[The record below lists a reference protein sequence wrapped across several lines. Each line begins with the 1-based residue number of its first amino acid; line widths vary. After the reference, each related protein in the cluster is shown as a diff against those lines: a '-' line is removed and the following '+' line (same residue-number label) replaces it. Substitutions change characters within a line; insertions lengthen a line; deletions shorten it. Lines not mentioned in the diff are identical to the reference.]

1 MKRYQKIRTLLAVGF
16 VVILSVAALGQTPL
30 TDDTF
35 ASSVTPTTNYGSS
48 IALVVQSSSTSYFK
62 ISLGSLP
69 ATVSASSVSKATLTV
84 YVDHVSKS
92 GTFDVYEVNNSWAEG
107 SLTYSTAPGLGSK
120 IGSAISDQW
129 RPWQWHGLV

>member
-1 MKRYQKIRTLLAVGF
+1 LAVGF

-69 ATVSASSVSKATLTV
+69 AT
-84 YVDHVSKS
+84 
-92 GTFDVYEVNNSWAEG
+92 
-107 SLTYSTAPGLGSK
+107 
-120 IGSAISDQW
+120 
-129 RPWQWHGLV
+129 